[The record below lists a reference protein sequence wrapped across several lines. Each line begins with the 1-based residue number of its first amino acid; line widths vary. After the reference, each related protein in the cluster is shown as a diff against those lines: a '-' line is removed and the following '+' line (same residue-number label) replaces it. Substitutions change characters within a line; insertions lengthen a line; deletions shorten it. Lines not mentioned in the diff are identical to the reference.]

1 MSKKSKTFTGKN
13 DGVKIHK
20 SKAPRFTRRSLLR
33 GMVGGS
39 AVYLGLPALDMFL
52 NGNGMAWANGAP
64 LPVRFGTYF
73 WGLGLTDTPTGG
85 TRWVPKT
92 IGFDYE
98 PTPELESFSELRHKV
113 SVFSGFRVIGDGK
126 PNIVHWSG
134 HAGILA
140 GSAPKLDRVMEGPTF
155 DTKVADALGATSR
168 FKQLDMTASGEKT
181 SNYST
186 RNGRTYATPETSPLM
201 LYNRLFGEGFQDPN
215 DPNWQ
220 PSQEIILRKSVLSGV
235 GEQRKALMAEAGV
248 DDRAKLDQYFTSLRE
263 IENQLAMQLEKP
275 EPREACLLPDA
286 PAATSPAVTVDVVNR
301 NSKTMARLLAMG
313 LACDQTRVFNFVHTP
328 GLSTT
333 YIAGETKTYH
343 QITHDEPTD
352 AKLGFQPK
360 TSQLAGMVME
370 GFGTFLHELDAI
382 KEGENTLLDNMLVMA
397 FSDTGYAKIHAIE
410 NIPVFFAGS
419 AGGKHKAG
427 QHIAGKGEPV
437 SRLSLTAQQL
447 VGVAAGEFGMGA
459 MKTARP
465 ITEVMA

>member
-1 MSKKSKTFTGKN
+1 MAHDNELIKSSKHHRPKTKKF
-13 DGVKIHK
+13 
-20 SKAPRFTRRSLLR
+20 SRRSVLR
-33 GMVGGS
+33 GMVGTS
-39 AVYLGLPALDMFL
+39 AVYFGLPTLDMFL
-52 NGNGMAWANGAP
+52 NENGGAWANGTA

-85 TRWVPKT
+85 TRWVPKKT
-92 IGFDYE
+92 GFDYE
-98 PTPELESFSELRHKV
+98 VTPELASFSELRHKV
-113 SVFSGFRVIGDGK
+113 SVFSGFRVIGDGR

-134 HAGILA
+134 HAAILA
-140 GSAPKLDRVMEGPTF
+140 GAAPKVNGVMEGPSF
-155 DTKVADALGATSR
+155 DTKVADALGTTTR
-168 FKQLDMTASGEKT
+168 FKQIDMTASGERT

-186 RNGRTYATPETSPLM
+186 RNGRTYSTPEANPLA

-220 PSQEIILRKSVLSGV
+220 PNQEIILRKSVLSGV
-235 GEQRKALMAEAGV
+235 GEQRKELMAEASAN
-248 DDRAKLDQYFTSLRE
+248 DRAKLDQYFTSLRE

-286 PAATSPAVTVDVVNR
+286 PAASPKSVTVDVVNS

-313 LACDQTRVFNFVHTP
+313 LACDQSRVFNFVHTP

-333 YIAGETKTYH
+333 YIAGDTKTYH

-352 AKLGFQPK
+352 AKLGYQPV
-360 TSQLAGMVME
+360 TSKLCSMVMD
-370 GFGTFLHELDAI
+370 GFGAFLHELDAV
-382 KEGENTLLDNMLVMA
+382 KEGDKSLLDNTLVMA

-410 NIPVFFAGS
+410 NIPVFFAGG
-419 AGGKHKAG
+419 AAGKHKVG
-427 QHIAGKGEPV
+427 QHIAGKGEPI

-447 VGVAAGEFGMGA
+447 VGVSAGEFGMGS

-465 ITEVMA
+465 ITDVFA